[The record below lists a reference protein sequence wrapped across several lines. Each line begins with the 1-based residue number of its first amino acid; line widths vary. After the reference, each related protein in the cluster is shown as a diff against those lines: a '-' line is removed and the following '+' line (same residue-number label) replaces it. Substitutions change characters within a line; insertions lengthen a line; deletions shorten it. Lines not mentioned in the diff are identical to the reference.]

1 MTLPSVP
8 ATGPEV
14 EAVPTTPP
22 TSRPPWRVIL
32 REIIETIL
40 LTALIYI
47 GVNLA
52 TGRFKVEGSSM
63 EPSFHPEQYVLVDK
77 VSYRLGAPQRGDVV
91 VFQYPQATD
100 RDFIKRIIG
109 LPGETVD
116 IHDGLVYVSGQSLEE
131 PQQGVEQQ
139 CLGDGLAAHDAL
151 VGQARGEGRQR
162 RHRRWIHRVSNRR
175 AVDAQGVSKQRCD
188 RRVWQS
194 NAADRDAAT
203 AQDDVVVRSRHP
215 LDLADEPGLADAG
228 LAGDE
233 EMSRRARRPTLDDGP
248 RKLELV

>member
-1 MTLPSVP
+1 MTLPTLP
-8 ATGPEV
+8 ATGSDM

-22 TSRPPWRVIL
+22 ASRPPWRVIV

-40 LTALIYI
+40 LTALIYL

-77 VSYRLGAPQRGDVV
+77 VSYRLRAPQRGDVI

-116 IHDGLVYVSGQSLEE
+116 IRSGLVYVNGQPLTEPYISAPPGYAGTWLLTADEYFVLGDNRNSSSDSHSWGPLEKHYLIGRAILVYWP
-131 PQQGVEQQ
+131 PQQWGLVPHYGYGNVISATPGPTAAVETT
-139 CLGDGLAAHDAL
+139 AL
-151 VGQARGEGRQR
+151 PSA
-162 RHRRWIHRVSNRR
+162 STP
-175 AVDAQGVSKQRCD
+175 A
-188 RRVWQS
+188 
-194 NAADRDAAT
+194 
-203 AQDDVVVRSRHP
+203 
-215 LDLADEPGLADAG
+215 
-228 LAGDE
+228 
-233 EMSRRARRPTLDDGP
+233 PTSPPISYPIASPTIYLTP
-248 RKLELV
+248 ASPYPAP